1 MPFGG
6 RIMTTCR
13 DYFMRLLARRD
24 YSVNE
29 LLKKGREKGFEQSE
43 VAEALDKLQQKGYQS
58 DIRVVNSIIN
68 SSKGQY
74 GKAALKRKCLEK
86 GIAADVFEQVWME
99 QQAESDSDDSL
110 SDLKA
115 KVMRKYKLT
124 SFQSIDPKTKAKLLH
139 YLQYRGFNPFEVLDQ
154 WKNEEE
160 EEEYRD

>member
-1 MPFGG
+1 VAIAS
-6 RIMTTCR
+6 RIMTCG
-13 DYFMRLLARRD
+13 DYFLRLLARRD

-43 VAEALDKLQQKGYQS
+43 IAEAIDAVQQKGYQS

-99 QQAESDSDDSL
+99 QTESDSTESL
-110 SDLKA
+110 SELKA
-115 KVMRKYKLT
+115 KVMRKYKLS
-124 SFQSIDPKTKAKLLH
+124 SFQYIDPKTKAKLLN

-160 EEEYRD
+160 EAEAF